1 MSKVS
6 VKVFP
11 SSVEFSQGNQKVTLS
26 KKHLPLVSG
35 VISATCERGLAPM
48 GIARTK
54 AFTSLAI
61 PQGYK
66 GRNKLL
72 EIAKDSAQLA
82 LNKGLVEKSG
92 MIFKGCD
99 GKRAIAEK
107 IVHFVNDSDDFK
119 KASGKVVKSG
129 GKRVAKKANKIK
141 KFRVD
146 DDSKLVRLSR
156 GKPSPFWTI
165 VQAPENVEGLTLE
178 KAKDSEGFKVVQEP
192 AEKTEKV
199 KAPRKSTKSKGIST
213 EEVAAMVTSQVAEIV
228 KDLPVGQ
235 GSNDMTEVL
244 EMLTKMQNEIIR
256 TRQLCNMLKQKA
268 EYQSAEIVK
277 LSGKLDKLTA
287 STPAKS
293 PTSKGKTAGE
303 VAASKALKNFE
314 ESRKAKEDAK
324 LAAMADISSISE
336 EFGNIVTQL

>member
-6 VKVFP
+6 VKVLP
-11 SSVEFSQGNQKVTLS
+11 SSVIFSQGNQEVTLS

-35 VISATCERGLAPM
+35 VISATCDRGMAPF

-72 EIAKDSAQLA
+72 DIAKDSAELA
-82 LNKGLVEKSG
+82 AGKGLVVKSG
-92 MIFKGCD
+92 TIFKACEA
-99 GKRAIAEK
+99 KRAIAEK

-119 KASGKVVKSG
+119 KASGKVAKSG
-129 GKRVAKKANKIK
+129 GKRVAKKANKVR
-141 KFRVD
+141 KFRVGGGT
-146 DDSKLVRLSR
+146 KLVRLTR
-156 GKPSPFWTI
+156 GKPSPFWMI

-178 KAKDSEGFKVVQEP
+178 KARDSEGFKIIQEP

-213 EEVAAMVTSQVAEIV
+213 EEVAAIVASQVTEIV

-235 GSNDMTEVL
+235 GSVDMTEVL
-244 EMLTKMQNEIIR
+244 EMLTKMQNELIT
-256 TRQLCNMLKQKA
+256 TRQLCNMLKTKA
-268 EYQSAEIVK
+268 DFQSNEIVK
-277 LSGKLDKLTA
+277 LSSKLDKMT
-287 STPAKS
+287 AKS
-293 PTSKGKTAGE
+293 PTSKKKDE
-303 VAASKALKNFE
+303 D
-314 ESRKAKEDAK
+314 SRKAKEDAK
-324 LAAMADISSISE
+324 LAAMADLSSVSDE
-336 EFGNIVTQL
+336 LANIVTQL

>member
-6 VKVFP
+6 VKVLP
-11 SSVEFSQGNQKVTLS
+11 SSVIFSQGNQEVTLS

-35 VISATCERGLAPM
+35 VISATCDRGMAPF

-72 EIAKDSAQLA
+72 EIAKDSAEFA
-82 LNKGLVEKSG
+82 ASKGLVVKSG
-92 MIFKGCD
+92 TIFKACET
-99 GKRAIAEK
+99 KRAIAEK

-119 KASGKVVKSG
+119 KASGKVAKSG
-129 GKRVAKKANKIK
+129 GKREAKKANKIR

-146 DDSKLVRLSR
+146 DDGKLVRLTR
-156 GKPSPFWTI
+156 GKPSPFWCI
-165 VQAPENVEGLTLE
+165 VQAPENAEGLMLG

-199 KAPRKSTKSKGIST
+199 KASRKSAKSKGIST
-213 EEVAAMVTSQVAEIV
+213 EEVAAMVTTQVAEIV

-235 GSNDMTEVL
+235 GSVDMTEVL
-244 EMLTKMQNEIIR
+244 EMLTKIQNELIT

-268 EYQSAEIVK
+268 DFQSNEIVK
-277 LSGKLDKLTA
+277 LSSKLDKMT
-287 STPAKS
+287 AKS
-293 PTSKGKTAGE
+293 PTSKKKSE
-303 VAASKALKNFE
+303 D
-314 ESRKAKEDAK
+314 SRKAKEDAK
-324 LAAMADISSISE
+324 LAAMADLSSVSDE
-336 EFGNIVTQL
+336 LANIVTQL